1 MRLLL
6 VEDDE
11 TVGKYTR
18 QGLSSA
24 GFTVDWMRDGR
35 GVEHALRDGAYGAV
49 LLDLGLPGRDGMAVL
64 ARIRETG
71 LDIPVLVLTARD
83 AVSDRVAGL
92 NSGADDYMIKPFD
105 LQELVARTHA
115 LIRRRGGRRTAQHVV
130 GDLVVDPI
138 QKTVSLRGEPVTV
151 SAREFA
157 VLEALVCRP
166 GTVLSRQALE
176 EAVYGWQEEVASNAV
191 EVHLHYL
198 RRKLGPGI
206 IENIRGVGYRVAER

>member
-35 GVEHALRDGAYGAV
+35 GVEHAL
-49 LLDLGLPGRDGMAVL
+49 RDGMAVL

-115 LIRRRGGRRTAQHVV
+115 LVRRRSGRRTAQHVV
-130 GDLVVDPI
+130 GDLIVDPI
-138 QKTVSLRGEPVTV
+138 QKT
-151 SAREFA
+151 
-157 VLEALVCRP
+157 
-166 GTVLSRQALE
+166 
-176 EAVYGWQEEVASNAV
+176 
-191 EVHLHYL
+191 
-198 RRKLGPGI
+198 
-206 IENIRGVGYRVAER
+206 